1 MNSFFK
7 NKDFGEDNYTAQ
19 SWSIAVIPKKMAKVE
34 VTDETQV
41 FNDLTTRK
49 GECNITKQKI
59 SKNKVFY
66 LENENN
72 QIQ

>member
-1 MNSFFK
+1 
-7 NKDFGEDNYTAQ
+7 
-19 SWSIAVIPKKMAKVE
+19 MAKAE
-34 VTDETQV
+34 ATDETQV